1 IPGSTQ
7 DHAMN
12 LRFKILS
19 GFLILAVM
27 LFAAGAASVYELNRI
42 GHSVKSLL
50 EENYKSIVAAKD
62 MTEALE
68 RQDSGILML
77 MAGDWETGRAT
88 LEEADHAFGAA
99 FKKAENNITIPGERE
114 LVEAIAAAYRDF
126 KDLWTRP
133 IVDTHRQ
140 GNIAWYFDK
149 AHPAFLKAKT
159 AVTRLMTVND
169 DTLYKTASAL
179 QARAGR
185 AVMPGIIAIV
195 AALVFALIFNF
206 FINLYVITPIRRLT
220 ASVKAYMQRGEPL
233 AVRTD
238 GRDELF
244 RLTEAIREL
253 TVHVNKGGRSS

>member
-1 IPGSTQ
+1 
-7 DHAMN
+7 MN

-27 LFAAGAASVYELNRI
+27 LFAAGAASIYELNRI
-42 GHSVKSLL
+42 GHSVKGLL
-50 EENYKSIVAAKD
+50 EENYKSITAAKE

-68 RQDSGILML
+68 RQDSGVLML
-77 MAGDWETGRAT
+77 MSGNWEIGRST
-88 LEEADHAFGAA
+88 LEEADRAFQKAFGTAR
-99 FKKAENNITIPGERE
+99 NNITIAGEQE
-114 LVEAIAAAYRDF
+114 TVEAIDAAYLDF
-126 KDLWTRP
+126 KALWSRP

-149 AHPAFLKAKT
+149 VHPSFLNAKT
-159 AVTRLMTVND
+159 AVSRLMTLND

-179 QARAGR
+179 QDRARR
-185 AVMPGIIAIV
+185 AIMPGIIAIV

-220 ASVKAYMQRGEPL
+220 GSVKTYMRDGQQI
-233 AVRTD
+233 AVRTE
-238 GRDELF
+238 GRDELS

-253 TVHVNKGGRSS
+253 TVHINKNGKPS